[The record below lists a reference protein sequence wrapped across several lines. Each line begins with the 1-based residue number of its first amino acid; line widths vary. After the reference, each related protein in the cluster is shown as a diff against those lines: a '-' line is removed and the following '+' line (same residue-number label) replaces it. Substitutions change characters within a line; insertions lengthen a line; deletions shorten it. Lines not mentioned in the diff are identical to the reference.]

1 VIPALRERDI
11 IKNGKR
17 LALACDEVII
27 MNDGVLGQLTIFSK
41 SAWYWLLLVLT
52 GLSFE
57 GVALYYQYV
66 LELMPCVMCIQVR
79 IWMMALI
86 LVALAAIWVRRNAF
100 MNLLAHM
107 LTVVIA
113 IGLLERSYQ
122 LLGTERGFTFSNCG
136 LDLGMPAWFALD
148 AWFPA
153 LFQVQTSCGYTPELL
168 FGVTMAE
175 ALIVFSAVFLVWSA
189 GMVVLTLLGFWF
201 VVPDPDTGNVA

>member
-1 VIPALRERDI
+1 
-11 IKNGKR
+11 
-17 LALACDEVII
+17 

-189 GMVVLTLLGFWF
+189 GMVVLTLLGFRF